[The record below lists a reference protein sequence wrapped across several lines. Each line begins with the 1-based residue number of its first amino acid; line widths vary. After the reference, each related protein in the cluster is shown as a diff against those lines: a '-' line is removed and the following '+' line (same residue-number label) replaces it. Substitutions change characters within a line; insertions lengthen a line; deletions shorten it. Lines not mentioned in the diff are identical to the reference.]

1 MLRSSLIAGVAVT
14 LMASSGALAQTCTGN
29 PVAVQVLGSGAPGF
43 VKDRANTSYLVWV
56 GNQARILVDAGGG
69 AYVRFGQAQA
79 KFSDLAMILV
89 SHLHPD
95 HSSDLPGVLWS
106 GRNTR
111 NDTLPIVG
119 PSGNEVA
126 PAFNDFLTRLFDPKS
141 GSWEV
146 LSSVVAAGPGVK
158 LDPRVVDVT
167 KQDPT
172 TVYDRDGIKVTA
184 MGIPH
189 GNLPTLAYRVETQG
203 VTVVLSSDQNGT
215 NPRFPDFAKG
225 ADVLVMHLAIGVN
238 AKNPNQALP
247 AVVGSVAQT
256 ANPKRLVL
264 SHIGNFDLD
273 AALADVKKNYAGPLI
288 IGADLQCTQAK

>member
-1 MLRSSLIAGVAVT
+1 MFRSLIAGVAVA
-14 LMASSGALAQTCTGN
+14 LVASSGALAQSCTGN

-56 GNQARILVDAGGG
+56 GNQAKILVDAGGG

-79 KFSDLAMILV
+79 KFSDLSMILV

-111 NDTLPIVG
+111 NDTLPIAG
-119 PSGNEVA
+119 PSGNDAA
-126 PAFNDFLTRLFDPKS
+126 PALNDFLTRLFDPKS

-146 LSSVVAAGPGVK
+146 LSSVVAPGPGVK

-167 KQDPT
+167 RQEPT
-172 TVYDRDGIKVTA
+172 TVYDRDGVKVSA

-189 GNLPTLAYRVETQG
+189 GNLPTVAYRVETQG

-225 ADVLVMHLAIGVN
+225 ADILVMHLAIGVN

-247 AVVGSVAQT
+247 AVVGSVAQS

-273 AALADVKKNYAGPLI
+273 AAVTDVKKNYSGPLT

>member
-1 MLRSSLIAGVAVT
+1 MFRSLIAGMAVA
-14 LMASSGALAQTCTGN
+14 LMASSGALAQSCTGN

-43 VKDRANTSYLVWV
+43 VKDRANTSYLLWV
-56 GNQARILVDAGGG
+56 GNQAKILVDAGGG

-79 KFSDLAMILV
+79 KFSDLSMILV

-106 GRNTR
+106 GRNSR

-119 PSGNEVA
+119 PSGNDAA
-126 PAFNDFLTRLFDPKS
+126 PALNDFITRLFDPKS

-146 LSSVVAAGPGVK
+146 LSSVVAPGPGVK
-158 LDPRVVDVT
+158 LDARVVDVT
-167 KQDPT
+167 KQEPT
-172 TVYDRDGIKVTA
+172 TVYDRDGVKVTA

-215 NPRFPDFAKG
+215 NPRFPNFAKG
-225 ADVLVMHLAIGVN
+225 ADILLMHLAIGVN
-238 AKNPNQALP
+238 ANNPNQALP
-247 AVVGSVAQT
+247 AVVGSVAQS
-256 ANPKRLVL
+256 ANPRRLVL

-273 AALADVKKNYAGPLI
+273 AAVADVKKNYSGPLT

>member
-1 MLRSSLIAGVAVT
+1 MFRSLIAGVAVA
-14 LMASSGALAQTCTGN
+14 LVASSGALAQSCTGN

-43 VKDRANTSYLVWV
+43 VKDRANTSYLLWV

-79 KFSDLAMILV
+79 KFSDLSMILV

-111 NDTLPIVG
+111 NDTLPIAG
-119 PSGNEVA
+119 PSGNDAA
-126 PAFNDFLTRLFDPKS
+126 PALNDFLTRLFDPKS

-146 LSSVVAAGPGVK
+146 LSSVVAPGPGVK

-167 KQDPT
+167 RQEPT
-172 TVYDRDGIKVTA
+172 TVYDRDGVKVSA

-189 GNLPTLAYRVETQG
+189 GNLPTVAYRVETQG

-225 ADVLVMHLAIGVN
+225 ADILLMHLAIGVN
-238 AKNPNQALP
+238 ANNPNQALP
-247 AVVGSVAQT
+247 AVVGSVAQS
-256 ANPKRLVL
+256 AKPKRLVL

-273 AALADVKKNYAGPLI
+273 AAVTDVKKNYSGPLT

>member
-1 MLRSSLIAGVAVT
+1 MLRSLIAGVAVA
-14 LMASSGALAQTCTGN
+14 LMACSGALAQSCTGN

-43 VKDRANTSYLVWV
+43 VKDRANTSYLLWV

-79 KFSDLAMILV
+79 KFSDLSMILV

-106 GRNTR
+106 GRNAR

-119 PSGNEVA
+119 PSGNEAA
-126 PAFNDFLTRLFDPKS
+126 PAFNDFLMRLFDPKS

-146 LSSVVAAGPGVK
+146 LSSVVAPGPGVK
-158 LDPRVVDVT
+158 LDPHVVDVT
-167 KQDPT
+167 KQEPT

-203 VTVVLSSDQNGT
+203 VTVVYSSDQNGT

-225 ADVLVMHLAIGVN
+225 TDILVMHLAIGGR
-238 AKNPNQALP
+238 A
-247 AVVGSVAQT
+247 
-256 ANPKRLVL
+256 
-264 SHIGNFDLD
+264 D
-273 AALADVKKNYAGPLI
+273 ALAPRSPFSSRGFWR
-288 IGADLQCTQAK
+288 

>member
-1 MLRSSLIAGVAVT
+1 MYRSMIAGVALA
-14 LMASSGALAQTCTGN
+14 LMTSSNALAQSCTGN

-43 VKDRANTSYLVWV
+43 VKDRANTSYLLWI
-56 GNQARILVDAGGG
+56 GNQAKILVDAGGG

-79 KFSDLAMILV
+79 KFSDLSMILV

-106 GRNTR
+106 GRATR
-111 NDTLPIVG
+111 NDLLPIVG
-119 PSGNEVA
+119 PSGNEAA

-146 LSSVVAAGPGVK
+146 LSSVVAPGPGVK

-167 KQDPT
+167 KAEPT
-172 TVYDRDGIKVTA
+172 TVYDRDGMKVTA

-203 VTVVLSSDQNGT
+203 VTVVFSSDQNGT
-215 NPRFPDFAKG
+215 NPRFSGFAKA
-225 ADVLVMHLAIGVN
+225 ADILLMHLAIGVGAN
-238 AKNPNQALP
+238 NPNQALP
-247 AVVGSVAQT
+247 AVVGSVAQS
-256 ANPKRLVL
+256 ANPKRLIL
-264 SHIGNFDLD
+264 SHIGNFDVD
-273 AALADVKKNYAGPLI
+273 AALADVKKNYSGSLT

>member
-1 MLRSSLIAGVAVT
+1 MLRSLISGVAVT
-14 LMASSGALAQTCTGN
+14 LIASSGALAQSCTGN

-43 VKDRANTSYLVWV
+43 VKDRANTSYLLWV
-56 GNQARILVDAGGG
+56 GNQAKILVDAGGG

-79 KFSDLAMILV
+79 KFSDLSMILV

-119 PSGNEVA
+119 PSGNEAA
-126 PAFNDFLTRLFDPKS
+126 PAFNDFLMRLFDPKS
-141 GSWEV
+141 GSWEI
-146 LSSVVAAGPGVK
+146 LSSVVGPGPGVK

-167 KQDPT
+167 KQEPT
-172 TVYDRDGIKVTA
+172 TVYDSDGIKVTA

-203 VTVVLSSDQNGT
+203 GTVVYSSDQTGT
-215 NPRFPDFAKG
+215 NPRFANFAKG
-225 ADVLVMHLAIGVN
+225 ADILVMHLATGVGST
-238 AKNPNQALP
+238 NPIQALP
-247 AVVGSVAQT
+247 AVVGSVAQS
-256 ANPKRLVL
+256 ANPKRLIL

-273 AALADVKKNYAGPLI
+273 AALADVKKNYSGPLT